1 MASSLLGQ
9 ASLGSP
15 WWSSLENWP
24 NISLYND
31 PIPLVTSLQIS
42 VGLQTSNILNNVQH
56 RCFSTR
62 RWSPSVYSAQTT
74 FSLRLIYY
82 FIYVCIPL
90 LRTFQQVKREFIHS
104 KEKCASGRPN
114 RPKTQVFLF
123 TRTIVCQ
130 ASRLCH
136 TNKFTRELPLSL
148 HKELVWKKL
157 LSFVDSLGSLLT
169 FPQ

>member
-15 WWSSLENWP
+15 WWSSLENWL

-31 PIPLVTSLQIS
+31 PIPLFTPLQIS
-42 VGLQTSNILNNVQH
+42 VGLQTSNFLNNVQH
-56 RCFSTR
+56 QCFSTR
-62 RWSPSVYSAQTT
+62 RWSKSVYSAQTT

-82 FIYVCIPL
+82 FIYVCISL
-90 LRTFQQVKREFIHS
+90 LRTFQQVQREFIHS

-114 RPKTQVFLF
+114 RPKTQVLLF
-123 TRTIVCQ
+123 ARTIVCE

-136 TNKFTRELPLSL
+136 TNKFYKGAFT
-148 HKELVWKKL
+148 
-157 LSFVDSLGSLLT
+157 
-169 FPQ
+169 